1 MAINKES
8 NGFTFGFAI
17 TLVVV
22 VGTVLALLA
31 MGLKPM
37 REQNAK
43 VKKQLDILSAL
54 MDLDSAGVTRDN
66 TPEEFKKYVNLDE
79 AVVLNYTGKVVE
91 GIFNVDGTIIKEKLD
106 NGKKVPTGA
115 FDVDIQNEYKDKKR
129 KDQYKNYPLFIARK
143 DGKTLY
149 IIPIVG
155 KGLWGPIW
163 GNICLDEDMSTIKGA
178 SFGHKGET
186 PGLGAEIQQKF
197 FIDRWIGEKISDDK
211 GDFTKFEIVKDGSG
225 MNPQKVD
232 GITGGTI
239 TSKGVEEMANRCL
252 SVYAAYFKSLK
263 TKE

>member
-43 VKKQLDILSAL
+43 VKKQLDILSAML
-54 MDLDSAGVTRDN
+54 DLDKEGINRKNAAK
-66 TPEEFKKYVNLDE
+66 EFEKYINLDE
-79 AVVLNYTGKVVE
+79 ALVLDMNGNVKE
-91 GIFNVDGTIIKEKLD
+91 GVN
-106 NGKKVPTGA
+106 A
-115 FDVDIQNEYKDKKR
+115 FDVDIQTEYKDKKL
-129 KDQYKNYPLFIARK
+129 KDSDKNYPLFVANQ
-143 DGKTLY
+143 DGKKLY

-163 GNICLDEDMSTIKGA
+163 GNICLDEDMSSIKGA

-197 FIDRWIGEKISDDK
+197 FIDRWIGEKISDDN
-211 GDFTKFEIVKDGSG
+211 GDFAKFEIVKDGSG